1 MSAVSD
7 KQKNTFLYVLLLVG
21 VIVGCL
27 PDASMQGIS
36 ALLGL
41 VALMAAYAIRS
52 KAKEDDLVWHHSTF
66 VIRTIW
72 IWSLFLVIGMVG
84 AALVIQMNADMSAIT
99 DLVNSANSGIIP
111 TEGDVDL
118 TMQKFMD
125 TNYDMMLR
133 TTIIWL
139 APAQVY
145 AVWRSYKGLSRA
157 WLGYRVANLRSWF

>member
-1 MSAVSD
+1 MYVVSD
-7 KQKNTFLYVLLLVG
+7 KQKIASLYVPLLVG
-21 VIVGCL
+21 VIFGCL

-36 ALLGL
+36 ALLDL
-41 VALMAAYAIRS
+41 IVLIAAYGIRS
-52 KAKEDDLVWHHSTF
+52 EAKEDDLVWHHSTF

-72 IWSLFLVIGMVG
+72 IWSLFLVIGMAG
-84 AALVIQMNADMSAIT
+84 AALVIQMNADMGAIT